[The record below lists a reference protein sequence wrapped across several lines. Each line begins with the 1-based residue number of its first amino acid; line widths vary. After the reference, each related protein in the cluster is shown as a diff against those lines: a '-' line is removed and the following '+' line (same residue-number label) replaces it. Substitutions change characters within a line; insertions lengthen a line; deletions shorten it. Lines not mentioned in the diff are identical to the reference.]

1 MTMPR
6 NKYMR
11 CNRAIV
17 KRALKLTIFVTVLR
31 VVHLIR
37 SMNEKKNDLQIFQ
50 FKSQPYPSHLD
61 PVNPTTDVESTGFVN
76 IDFAH
81 CAGMVHNGNWIA
93 LVDSHLSPSNG
104 MQRREHQQQ
113 HQQHQQRQPRILLL
127 KRGKDMVTCPK
138 SWGLVGEHA
147 YRDEPPI
154 ETTRRAI
161 REELG
166 STFSDLLDSDNA
178 SINTLTEHP
187 VYYERHYGPK
197 NGNRVDRQLTWLW
210 LVEVDLEAEER
221 NGADVS
227 LHLDEEVADHK
238 WVPLDELERWLEADV
253 LLKDFCHDTIFSLLQ
268 LVLKRMKELATNNE
282 HAVVHTK

>member
-1 MTMPR
+1 M
-6 NKYMR
+6 
-11 CNRAIV
+11 
-17 KRALKLTIFVTVLR
+17 
-31 VVHLIR
+31 VVQLSTHSLIK
-37 SMNEKKNDLQIFQ
+37 SMNEKKNDIQTFQ
-50 FKSQPYPSHLD
+50 FKNQHYPSHLD
-61 PVNPTTDVESTGFVN
+61 PVNPTADVESTGFVN

-81 CAGMVHNGNWIA
+81 RAGMVHNGNWIA
-93 LVDSHLSPSNG
+93 LVDSHLSSSNG
-104 MQRREHQQQ
+104 KQRREHQQQ
-113 HQQHQQRQPRILLL
+113 LQQRQPRILLL
-127 KRGKDMVTCPK
+127 KRGKDMVTCPN
-138 SWGLVGEHA
+138 SWALVGEHA

-178 SINTLTEHP
+178 SIGTLTEYP
-187 VYYERHYGPK
+187 LYYERYYGPK

-210 LVEVDLEAEER
+210 LVEVDLEAEKR

-227 LHLDEEVADHK
+227 LHLDDEVADHK

-268 LVLKRMKELATNNE
+268 LVLKRMKVLATTDE
-282 HAVVHTK
+282 HALHIK